1 MIALRWIA
9 EPAKCG
15 HDDQLDQRPRTTSFR
30 ASAGLSLTRAKR
42 LQRPKSTT
50 LIFRFR
56 GCGPA
61 ISNPMTLFDFK
72 LVAPDRLCP
81 LEMYA
86 ASAENV
92 ASSRSRYAPP
102 IVSPVVVAG
111 GALQLAQ
118 KFPHRRAIRDAR

>member
-1 MIALRWIA
+1 V
-9 EPAKCG
+9 PAKAGIQCG
-15 HDDQLDQRPRTTSFR
+15 QL
-30 ASAGLSLTRAKR
+30 SARSPGPPLSRGRQERENGNHLFGSH
-42 LQRPKSTT
+42 LWRPKSTT
-50 LIFRFR
+50 LIFGFP

-72 LVAPDRLCP
+72 LVAPDRLRS

-118 KFPHRRAIRDAR
+118 KFPHRRANRDAQ